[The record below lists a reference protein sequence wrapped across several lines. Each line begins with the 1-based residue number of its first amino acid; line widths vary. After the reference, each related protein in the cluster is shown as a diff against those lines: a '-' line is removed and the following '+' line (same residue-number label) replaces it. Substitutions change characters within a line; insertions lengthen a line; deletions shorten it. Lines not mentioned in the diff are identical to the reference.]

1 MRLVPT
7 DSTGTLQAVVRKDS
21 EAYRKGV
28 RTGDMLIEAD
38 GIPIDDVCT
47 YTAIRQRKKSGE
59 EIHFLFR
66 SPDGTEKR
74 VAIARTE

>member
-1 MRLVPT
+1 MFAARMAF
-7 DSTGTLQAVVRKDS
+7 SWR
-21 EAYRKGV
+21 EALRDTKKFAAKGV
-28 RTGDMLIEAD
+28 RTGDYLIEAD

-47 YTAIRQRKKSGE
+47 YITIRQQKKPGE

-74 VAIARTE
+74 VVIARTE